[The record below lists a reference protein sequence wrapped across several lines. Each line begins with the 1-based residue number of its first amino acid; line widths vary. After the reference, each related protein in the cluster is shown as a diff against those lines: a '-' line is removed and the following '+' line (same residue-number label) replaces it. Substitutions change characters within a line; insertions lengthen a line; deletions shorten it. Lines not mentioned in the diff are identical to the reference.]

1 MMARQMKYEHTRSKI
16 HPHMF
21 LLMVAMASLFM
32 LFAAFTS
39 AYLVR
44 QSSGNWL
51 EFDLPNVF
59 FTNTGVILLSSITLH
74 LSYRAFKKGNAALYK
89 GLLPVT
95 FLLGCAFVYLQYVGW
110 LEMGD
115 MGIHLDGNASGA
127 LVIVIS
133 AVHAAHVLGGLGAL
147 ALANAHAYML
157 PYKLTKTRKLRF
169 ELTLVYWH
177 FVDVLW
183 VYLLL
188 FFWTQG

>member
-1 MMARQMKYEHTRSKI
+1 
-16 HPHMF
+16 MF

-44 QSSGNWL
+44 KSSGNWL

-59 FTNTGVILLSSITLH
+59 FINTGVILLSSLTLH
-74 LSYRAFKKGNAALYK
+74 LSYWAFKKGNATLYK
-89 GLLPVT
+89 LMLPIT
-95 FLLGCAFVYLQYVGW
+95 FILGCLFVYLQYMGW
-110 LEMGD
+110 QDLAQ
-115 MGIHLDGNASGA
+115 MGIYLTGNASGA
-127 LVIVIS
+127 LLIVIS
-133 AVHAAHVLGGLGAL
+133 AIHAAHILGGLGAV
-147 ALANAHAYML
+147 ALANVHAFML
-157 PYKLTKTRKLRF
+157 PYKLTNTRKLRF